1 MFIFV
6 IFDLLLWIV
15 FQLFARYCVSVK
27 RVGRNIPFKI
37 GPFMIWLLVN
47 LGGLLN
53 LICFCMFHRT
63 QRGMLGFRVI
73 MFLLAAGFLVRM
85 SLGLTVSALDQY
97 RRR

>member
-6 IFDLLLWIV
+6 IFELLLWMV

-53 LICFCMFHRT
+53 LICLCMFHRA
-63 QRGMLGFRVI
+63 QRGMLEFRVI
-73 MFLLAAGFLVRM
+73 MFVLAAGFIVRVC
-85 SLGLTVSALDQY
+85 LGLTVSVLDQY